1 MIDCYVTI
9 AKRWCVCILVLGM
22 ESKYKRERHEGLERE
37 GRIIN
42 EEKRK
47 EQKCTVAG
55 GQEEKSSEEV
65 CKRGKVMGKTKQE
78 KRRKRQRV
86 GFREGRRGSGV
97 VSFNWASGFGT
108 HSDNIKGQIYIKH
121 CWEMS
126 TNIGNGCRAE
136 SQRDQERPL
145 AADMF

>member
-1 MIDCYVTI
+1 
-9 AKRWCVCILVLGM
+9 M

-86 GFREGRRGSGV
+86 GFRELG
-97 VSFNWASGFGT
+97 
-108 HSDNIKGQIYIKH
+108 
-121 CWEMS
+121 
-126 TNIGNGCRAE
+126 GC
-136 SQRDQERPL
+136 
-145 AADMF
+145 